1 MVRPLLSHQTINNVV
16 SLGTTA
22 SATSP
27 YRNRSGGGAEVACPC
42 MVNNPYAADVCF
54 CGCVKLQDAGKVQR
68 VSAQLWRRQP
78 RRGGRQAAAAHWGG
92 WLNKPGSGVNK
103 TCALR
108 YVGVHDC
115 RLCPRVC
122 CLYPCL
128 LFTLSGQ
135 RAHTQTHT
143 GNPAGPQ
150 WLLPV
155 STPLWLIDGLKT
167 LMRPGE
173 KARERDIHLS
183 RCLLASNHYQTTWIA

>member
-1 MVRPLLSHQTINNVV
+1 MPLHGQQ
-16 SLGTTA
+16 SL
-22 SATSP
+22 
-27 YRNRSGGGAEVACPC
+27 RCRH
-42 MVNNPYAADVCF
+42 VCF
-54 CGCVKLQDAGKVQR
+54 CGCVKLQDASKVQR
-68 VSAQLWRRQP
+68 VSTQLWRRQP

-103 TCALR
+103 ACALR